1 MLITKLS
8 PSIGAIVDGVDL
20 SVPLDD
26 DTFTAVSDALT
37 DHLVIFFRDRPLA
50 GCGKAGPVAW
60 GESRRV

>member
-26 DTFTAVSDALT
+26 DNPQTLQ
-37 DHLVIFFRDRPLA
+37 
-50 GCGKAGPVAW
+50 
-60 GESRRV
+60 